1 MAGTAARY
9 ARILRMPGFWPL
21 ALRLVLVAV
30 VVLAILI
37 AALTAFLILLP
48 FALVAA
54 VALTFYVRR
63 RLRRAARP
71 TGVIEVEYT
80 VVDR

>member
-1 MAGTAARY
+1 M
-9 ARILRMPGFWPL
+9 LRMPGFWPL
-21 ALRLVLVAV
+21 VLRLVLIAV
-30 VVLAILI
+30 VVLAILV
-37 AALTAFLILLP
+37 AALTAFLVLLP
-48 FALVAA
+48 FALIAA

-63 RLRRAARP
+63 RLRRAARQ